1 MMKKIFLRLSFQ
13 ALFLM
18 AFSVLTGCTS
28 HSVPSHYSLTFQH
41 PSQVNHGAPL
51 KVRVLLLRSDADFL
65 SADFYSLQNKTAAL
79 LGNALL
85 NSEQLFLMPE
95 KNSDILRGPLPA
107 EARFIGILAE
117 YQSLDGKKWRLSLPL
132 PSGAD
137 AAPLWQQ
144 ADDRLQAAL
153 IANDSG
159 LLAVRH

>member
-1 MMKKIFLRLSFQ
+1 MMNKNFLRLSFQ
-13 ALFLM
+13 AFFLM

-51 KVRVLLLRSDADFL
+51 KVRVLLLRSDADFM

-79 LGNALL
+79 LGSALL
-85 NSEQLFLMPE
+85 NSEQLFLMPG
-95 KNSDILRGPLPA
+95 KSSDILRGPLPA
-107 EARFIGILAE
+107 EARFIGVLAE

-132 PSGAD
+132 PVGAD
-137 AAPLWQQ
+137 AGSLWQQ
-144 ADDRLQAAL
+144 ADDRLQATL